1 MCLGVPGK
9 VIEIYESN
17 GMKMGKVD
25 FVGVVRE
32 TCLAYV
38 PEIELGDYTLIHV
51 GFAISRIDEE
61 EAAEIFSYIEQ
72 IGELSDMS
80 DPFDDPPALAE
91 KNKSGADPENPR
103 SEKLL

>member
-25 FVGVVRE
+25 FGGVVRE

-51 GFAISRIDEE
+51 GFAISQISEE
-61 EAAEIFSYIEQ
+61 EAQET
-72 IGELSDMS
+72 L
-80 DPFDDPPALAE
+80 
-91 KNKSGADPENPR
+91 
-103 SEKLL
+103 KLLQELGEFEAELGLQADGTDGS

>member
-9 VIEIYESN
+9 VIEIYDSG

-25 FVGVVRE
+25 FGGVVRE

-51 GFAISRIDEE
+51 GFAISQISEE
-61 EAAEIFSYIEQ
+61 EAQET
-72 IGELSDMS
+72 L
-80 DPFDDPPALAE
+80 
-91 KNKSGADPENPR
+91 
-103 SEKLL
+103 KLLRELGEFEAELGLEPDGEIGS